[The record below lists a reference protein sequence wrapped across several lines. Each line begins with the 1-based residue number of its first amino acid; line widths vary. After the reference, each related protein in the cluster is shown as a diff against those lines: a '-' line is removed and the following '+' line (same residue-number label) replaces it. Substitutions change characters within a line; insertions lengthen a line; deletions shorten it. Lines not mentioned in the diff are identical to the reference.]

1 MAKKI
6 KASSCPDA
14 SGGLGSI
21 EKLKQV
27 QLDEKFNNENMK
39 LWDKGISID
48 RQIEKFTV
56 GNDREL
62 DMYLAEY
69 DLQASE
75 AHAKM
80 LGKVGILKQEEV
92 AAILKELEVLKDQL
106 EKGEFEIEED
116 FEDVHSKIEYELTRK
131 LGDTGKKIHTARS
144 RNDQVLVA
152 QQLYFKNNLKQI
164 SGKTTTLIEVLLDLA
179 ERHKEKVL
187 PGYTH
192 LQVAMPSSFGLW
204 FSAYAELMIDDLYLL
219 EAGLRIVDQNPLG
232 SAAGYGSSFP
242 IDREFTTAELG
253 FATQKYNV
261 VAAQM
266 SRGKCERTVTSNI
279 SSLANTLSR
288 FAMDICLYMSQ
299 NFDFISFPDELTT
312 GSSIMPHKKNPD
324 VFELVRGKC
333 NKLQAIA
340 NEMILITNNLPSG
353 YHRDFQLIKENS
365 IYAVENIKEI
375 LDVFTHAIAQIK
387 VNEVDLNDEKYQYLF
402 TVDSINELVMNGS
415 SFRDAYKIIGEQVQ
429 SSSYKAAKGMEHTH
443 TGSKDNLSLNMI
455 RAKLQQL

>member
-1 MAKKI
+1 
-6 KASSCPDA
+6 
-14 SGGLGSI
+14 
-21 EKLKQV
+21 
-27 QLDEKFNNENMK
+27 MK

-48 RQIEKFTV
+48 KQIEKFTV

-62 DMYLAEY
+62 DMHLAKY
-69 DLQASE
+69 DIQAST

-80 LGKVGILKQEEV
+80 LGEVGILESQEV
-92 AAILKELEVLKDQL
+92 DLLVSELELLNQQL
-106 EKGEFEIEED
+106 ENGEFEIEEE
-116 FEDVHSKIEYELTRK
+116 FEDVHSKIEYELTSK

-152 QQLYFKNNLKQI
+152 QQLYFKENLLDI
-164 SGKTTTLIEVLLDLA
+164 SGKTRNLIDVLLKLA
-179 ERHKEKVL
+179 EEHKEKLL

-204 FSAYAELMIDDLYLL
+204 FSAYAELLIDDLYLL
-219 EAGLRIVDQNPLG
+219 DAGLKIVDQNPLG

-242 IDREFTTAELG
+242 IDREFTTRELG

-375 LDVFTHAIAQIK
+375 LDVFTYSISKIIVK
-387 VNEVDLNDEKYQYLF
+387 NIDIRDEKYKYLF
-402 TVDSINELVMNGS
+402 TVDSINELVIGGK
-415 SFRDAYKIIGEQVQ
+415 SFRDAYQIIGEQVQ
-429 SSSYKAAKGMEHTH
+429 NDTYEATEGMQHTH
-443 TGSKDNLSLNMI
+443 SGSKDNLSLNMI
-455 RAKLQQL
+455 RTKLQQL

>member
-1 MAKKI
+1 
-6 KASSCPDA
+6 
-14 SGGLGSI
+14 
-21 EKLKQV
+21 
-27 QLDEKFNNENMK
+27 MK

-62 DMYLAEY
+62 DMHLAKY
-69 DLQASE
+69 DIQAST

-80 LGKVGILKQEEV
+80 LGKVGILEVQEV
-92 AAILKELEVLKDQL
+92 DLLVSELELLNQQL
-106 EKGEFEIEED
+106 ENGEFKIED
-116 FEDVHSKIEYELTRK
+116 KFEDVHSKIEYELTSK

-152 QQLYFKNNLKQI
+152 QQLYFKENLLEI
-164 SGKTTTLIEVLLDLA
+164 SGKTRNLIDVLLNLA
-179 ERHKEKVL
+179 EEHKEKLL

-204 FSAYAELMIDDLYLL
+204 FSAYAELLIDDLYLL
-219 EAGLRIVDQNPLG
+219 DAGLKIVDQNPLG

-242 IDREFTTAELG
+242 IDREFTTRELG

-299 NFDFISFPDELTT
+299 NFDFITFPDELTT

-375 LDVFTHAIAQIK
+375 LDVFTYSISKIIVK
-387 VNEVDLNDEKYQYLF
+387 NIDIRDEKYKYLF
-402 TVDSINELVMNGS
+402 TVDSINELVIGGK
-415 SFRDAYKIIGEQVQ
+415 SFRDAYQIIGEQVQ
-429 SSSYKAAKGMEHTH
+429 NDTYEAIKGMQHTH
-443 TGSKDNLSLNMI
+443 SGSKDNLSLNMI
-455 RAKLQQL
+455 RTKLQQL